1 VSLVVPVLVP
11 RYFAWGAAPFFV
23 FAGAGL
29 GLLSGLR
36 FAALTAA
43 FAAIF
48 LVNLTPYYRYETKPR
63 WDLVASELAAMAEP
77 GDVVLVD
84 SYYAY
89 SVLSVFAARAGLDQH
104 QVALTW
110 QPPDP
115 ASIAP
120 GHKLW
125 AVYGRTGQAA
135 KRQSAEQ
142 FLDALAPLGY
152 PVAEHSVGRY
162 IVLWRF
168 KERQATLETPPQPR
182 FESFASEEPRP

>member
-1 VSLVVPVLVP
+1 M
-11 RYFAWGAAPFFV
+11 
-23 FAGAGL
+23 
-29 GLLSGLR
+29 LSGVR
-36 FAALTAA
+36 FAALAAA
-43 FAAIF
+43 FATIC

-63 WDLVASELAAMAEP
+63 WDLVARELAAVAQP

-110 QPPDP
+110 QRPDP
-115 ASIAP
+115 ATIAP

-142 FLDALAPLGY
+142 FLDTLTPLGH

-168 KERQATLETPPQPR
+168 AERQAALPTPPPTR
-182 FESFASEEPRP
+182 PEAFAAEEARP